1 MKTILIIG
9 AGLSTKAL
17 IDYLLFYSEENHWHI
32 RVGDLLLHH
41 AQKKINNHRNAS
53 AFQFNIKDLSQRS
66 QEISSADIVISMIPA
81 SMHIIVAKECIRYK
95 KNLITPSYLSEE
107 LENMNDE
114 ASAKGLLFLNEMGVD
129 PGIDHMSAMS
139 IIDRIKEKGGKITS
153 FKSFAGG
160 LVAPKYDNNP
170 WNYKISWNPKNI
182 VLAGN
187 GVAIIRE
194 VKKTKYIPY
203 SRVFRRIEPVYFKD
217 YGEFEVYA
225 NRNSLVY
232 EKLYKIGG
240 VETIIRGTLRRKNFC
255 RAWNIFVNLGCTD
268 DSYEMQLSKDNTY
281 KDYINSFLPYDENTT
296 IEKKFSEFT
305 NIQMDSDI
313 MNKMKWLGIF
323 TNEKIGISKPTP
335 AQVLQKIIEKKW
347 RLEEEEK
354 DLLVM
359 QHHILYELNNQKQ
372 MVISSL
378 AVEGDNNINT
388 AMAKTVGLPIPI
400 ATKLILNNEINL
412 NGVLIPTHKQIYE
425 PILNELKQFGIIFNE
440 EKFEV

>member
-32 RVGDLLLHH
+32 RVGDLSLHN
-41 AQKKINNHRNAS
+41 AQKKVNNHKNAS

-66 QEISSADIVISMIPA
+66 QEISSADIVISMIPP
-81 SMHIIVAKECIRYK
+81 SMHLIVAKECIRYK

-107 LENMNDE
+107 IENMNDE
-114 ASAKGLLFLNEMGVD
+114 VSAKGLLFLNEMGVD

-139 IIDRIKEKGGKITS
+139 IVDRIKEKGGKVTS

-160 LVAPKYDNNP
+160 LVSPQYDNNP
-170 WNYKISWNPKNI
+170 WNYKISWNPRNI

-194 VKKTKYIPY
+194 VNKTKYIPY
-203 SRVFRRIEPVYFKD
+203 SRVFRRTEPAYFKD

-240 VETIIRGTLRRKNFC
+240 VETIFRGTLRRKNFC

-268 DSYEMQLSKDNTY
+268 ESYEMQLSKDSTY

-296 IEKKFSEFT
+296 VEKKFSEFT

-313 MNKMKWLGIF
+313 MSKIRWLGVF
-323 TNEKIGISKPTP
+323 TDEKIGLSKPTP
-335 AQVLQKIIEKKW
+335 AQVLQKIVEKKW
-347 RLEEEEK
+347 KLEDGDK
-354 DLLVM
+354 DLLLM
-359 QHHILYELNNQKQ
+359 QHHILYELNDHKR
-372 MVISSL
+372 MIISSL
-378 AVEGDNNINT
+378 AVEGENNINT
-388 AMAKTVGLPIPI
+388 AMAKTVGLPIAI
-400 ATKLILNNEINL
+400 AAKLILNKECDL
-412 NGVLIPTHKQIYE
+412 KGVIIPTHKQIYT
-425 PILNELKQFGIIFNE
+425 PILKELKQFGISFNE
-440 EKFEV
+440 EKFEL